1 MIGHDLFCLKCT
13 GLSVLS
19 KIPLANFIEYRMG
32 WGMTLTFLPWGKRF
46 QMHRKLI
53 QGSFTKPNCVQ
64 YQDLQESETHQL
76 VAGIMRKPDDW
87 ERQMRRSSKSHRQE
101 SQPP

>member
-1 MIGHDLFCLKCT
+1 
-13 GLSVLS
+13 
-19 KIPLANFIEYRMG
+19 MG
-32 WGMTLTFLPWGKRF
+32 WGMTLTFLRWGPRF

-76 VAGIMRKPDDW
+76 VSGIMKNPDDW
-87 ERQMRRSSKSHRQE
+87 ERQMRRFVKIRKSLQLNSNNSNFTDLLLPLFWE
-101 SQPP
+101 LDLG